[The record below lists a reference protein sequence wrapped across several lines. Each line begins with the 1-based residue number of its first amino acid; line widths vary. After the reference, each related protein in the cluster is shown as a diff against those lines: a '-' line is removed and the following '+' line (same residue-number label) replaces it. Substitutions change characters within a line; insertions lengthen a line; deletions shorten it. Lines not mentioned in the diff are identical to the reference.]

1 MVKISE
7 AIDECRK
14 ILNGSVEDAGFE
26 AYVLAQ
32 AVLGMDKLA
41 LRMHSED
48 GISDELYDKLIS
60 CAGRREAG
68 EPSAYITGLREFM
81 SLDFEVNKN
90 VLIPRPDTEILVETV
105 IEKYKSSDVRILD
118 ICTGSGAIA
127 CSLAYYI
134 PGAYALRPQSLPFRD
149 RASCPCKSIFRPQ
162 GKRRRPAA

>member
-60 CAGRREAG
+60 CAGRREA
-68 EPSAYITGLREFM
+68 
-81 SLDFEVNKN
+81 
-90 VLIPRPDTEILVETV
+90 
-105 IEKYKSSDVRILD
+105 
-118 ICTGSGAIA
+118 
-127 CSLAYYI
+127 
-134 PGAYALRPQSLPFRD
+134 
-149 RASCPCKSIFRPQ
+149 
-162 GKRRRPAA
+162 